1 MVHQFGL
8 LPRKGGFSALPS
20 IPLTLYLVGFQL
32 MALGPWP
39 LAFRARGFLYFVSLF
54 LRARARA
61 SRKPCVTTV
70 SERFKNRLFEHFPGL
85 FEHFPGYS
93 NIFRV
98 LSTGLTRSIWV
109 LSTIKTP
116 AFDCQYWLLYDQ
128 NARFVEHVPGHS
140 NAFK

>member
-1 MVHQFGL
+1 MVDPENWPGL
-8 LPRKGGFSALPS
+8 SRRSGVQHE
-20 IPLTLYLVGFQL
+20 TLHLVGFQL
-32 MALGPWP
+32 MALGPSA

-61 SRKPCVTTV
+61 AGKPCAATV
-70 SERFKNRLFEHFPGL
+70 SDCFGNRLFEHFPGL

-98 LSTGLTRSIWV
+98 LSTGRTCSIWG

-116 AFDCQYWLLYDQ
+116 RLMINTGCCTIKTLFCRTCSGL
-128 NARFVEHVPGHS
+128 FEH
-140 NAFK
+140 